1 MPNQAPDPS
10 ALLADDAQ
18 SLLQWL
24 GRGGTLGQALGL
36 PARELEAL
44 YALGLGMY
52 RQNRLD
58 DALKVFAWLV
68 QMDHGQRH
76 WLHALAATL
85 QRLGRHARA
94 LQYWGLAQWL
104 DIADPDPTYHSA
116 NSLLAL
122 GRVHDAATALRQVLR
137 QCQGRADR
145 VLLTRRAQGML
156 QVLQAR
162 LPTSAKP

>member
-1 MPNQAPDPS
+1 MTTAASTKTSQ
-10 ALLADDAQ
+10 LADDAQ
-18 SLLQWL
+18 TLLHWL
-24 GRGGTLGQALGL
+24 GRGGTLAQALGL

-44 YALGLGMY
+44 YALGLGLY
-52 RQNRLD
+52 RQGRLD

-68 QMDHGQRH
+68 QMDHGQGH

-85 QRLGRHARA
+85 QRQGRHARA

-104 DIADPDPTYHSA
+104 NLADPDPTYHSA
-116 NSLLAL
+116 HSLLAL
-122 GRVHDAATALRQVLR
+122 GHLQDAATALRLVLQ

-145 VLLTRRAQGML
+145 ALLARRAQGLL

-162 LPTSAKP
+162 LPTPAQP

>member
-18 SLLQWL
+18 SLLRWL
-24 GRGGTLGQALGL
+24 GQGGTLGQALGL

-44 YALGLGMY
+44 YALGLGLY
-52 RQNRLD
+52 RQSRLD

-122 GRVHDAATALRQVLR
+122 GRVHDAATALRQVLQ

>member
-1 MPNQAPDPS
+1 MTTAAS
-10 ALLADDAQ
+10 AQTGLLADDAQ
-18 SLLQWL
+18 ALLQWF
-24 GRGGTLGQALGL
+24 GQGGTLAQALCL

-44 YALGLGMY
+44 YALGLGLY
-52 RQNRLD
+52 RQDRLD

-104 DIADPDPTYHSA
+104 DMADPDPTYHSA

-137 QCQGRADR
+137 QCQGRPDR
-145 VLLTRRAQGML
+145 VLLTRRVQGLL

-162 LPTSAKP
+162 LPNLAAL